1 MPMTG
6 ALPLRILG
14 INPGVGIVAGAGAR
28 HYLVILDLGYM
39 CCVAGCFGA
48 HSALPKRGRIRP
60 RAAAQCCSGALI
72 WGPLLR
78 LLASPGHPDH
88 QPMCHLQPAH

>member
-28 HYLVILDLGYM
+28 HYLVILDLGYI
-39 CCVAGCFGA
+39 C
-48 HSALPKRGRIRP
+48 
-60 RAAAQCCSGALI
+60 
-72 WGPLLR
+72 
-78 LLASPGHPDH
+78 
-88 QPMCHLQPAH
+88 